1 VRKKSGRDELSEYQ
15 QSVPDDRMS
24 GQMSDDGERLR
35 ADSLCIVAMLAELKK
50 MNFITDE
57 ARESD
62 MTDGSANDKE

>member
-1 VRKKSGRDELSEYQ
+1 VRKKSGRDDLSEYQ
-15 QSVPDDRMS
+15 QSVFDDRMS

-62 MTDGSANDKE
+62 TDGSANDKE

>member
-1 VRKKSGRDELSEYQ
+1 
-15 QSVPDDRMS
+15 
-24 GQMSDDGERLR
+24 MSDDGERLR